1 MSVNYHAFQSRGFLF
16 SEYEAVSQQWR
27 SRFSHFDPA
36 RIIKIL
42 DLKRDDTCLYL
53 SYFQTPY
60 RLRLQDGWLEKET
73 RDGWSDALYF
83 NETMSIYHLL
93 HYTKDFPRTGGAWV
107 SNESLDGAGS
117 RQVMP
122 DPLLVPF
129 ARKFTQKAHLLQRA
143 CEGLGGKKLTSGD
156 VSYEFSA
163 FPQIPI
169 RLVFWDSDEDFPAQ
183 LQALVEKTVT
193 DYVHFETTGCILSD
207 LLEKLEGEGSYNGQ
221 GHKNGMV

>member
-16 SEYEAVSQQWR
+16 SEYEAISQQWR
-27 SRFSHFDPA
+27 TLFSQFDPT
-36 RIIKIL
+36 RIMKIL
-42 DLKRDDTCLYL
+42 DLKRDDTHLYL

-60 RLRLQDGWLEKET
+60 RLRLHDGWLEKET
-73 RDGWSDALYF
+73 PQGWSDALYF

-93 HYTKDFPRTGGAWV
+93 HYTKDFPRTGGSWV
-107 SNESLDGAGS
+107 SNESLDRAGS
-117 RQVMP
+117 RQPMA

-129 ARKFTQKAHLLQRA
+129 ARKFTQKTLLLQRA
-143 CEGLGGKKLTSGD
+143 CEALGGKKLPMGD
-156 VSYEFSA
+156 VSYEFFA

-193 DYVHFETTGCILSD
+193 DYVHFETTGCIFSD
-207 LLEKLEGEGSYNGQ
+207 LLEKLEENSS
-221 GHKNGMV
+221 